1 MDDDLHKRID
11 ELVSEEHRLRRSHD
25 DGSALTPEERTRMDA
40 LERELDRAWDL
51 LRQRD
56 ARRAAG
62 KNPDEATMRSAT
74 VVEGYLS

>member
-1 MDDDLHKRID
+1 MDEDLHQRID
-11 ELVSEEHRLRRSHD
+11 ELVNEDHRLRRSHD
-25 DGSALTPEERTRMDA
+25 DGSGLSSEERARMNG

-62 KNPDEATMRSAT
+62 KDPNEASMRSAT